1 MYSYVL
7 VAICLKK
14 LLKLGLV
21 CFDKINNGYKINTK
35 LLYGGLMKGNLRE
48 TIFISLLV
56 SILIGGGYVLYIIS
70 AYFPMPGMKYVV
82 LAPYLSLIIC
92 ALRIL
97 VKKKW
102 AVIKF
107 NIVFAMIMSLVTIY
121 MSMAIIITTLLTELT
136 GLILIKFSYEFRNII
151 VSALYSFYAVLI
163 SLIVIKYVLVTP
175 EFISVSNVMIMSFCL
190 AGFILGIL
198 GAKIG
203 EQVGERVLKI
213 VVATEE

>member
-82 LAPYLSLIIC
+82 LIC